1 MNEFKV
7 GSKVWYVSGHYGSGD
22 SNPLHTDFPDIT
34 GEIIR
39 INLTDGC
46 PLGVCWSNGKTND
59 YREVDLELITNKNI
73 MSNIV
78 EFFKN
83 ISASKE
89 DKLLKEMGIE
99 DPINVPTAEGLK
111 LSAMINYKKNRDEI
125 VEICKQKKTEEEE
138 KK

>member
-1 MNEFKV
+1 MTEFKA
-7 GSKVWYVSGHYGSGD
+7 GDKVWYVSGHHGSD
-22 SNPLHTDFPDIT
+22 DNNPLHTDLPDIT
-34 GEIIR
+34 GEIVR
-39 INLTDGC
+39 INLTNGC
-46 PLGVCWSNGKTND
+46 PLEVRWSNGKTNH

-83 ISASKE
+83 VSASKE
-89 DKLLKEMGIE
+89 DKLLKEMGVE
-99 DPINVPTAEGLK
+99 DPINVPTEEGLK
-111 LSAMINYKKNRDEI
+111 LSAMIDYKKNRDEI